1 MSTITRGKV
10 MRRGWRCRGRDISS
24 PGERRI
30 RVSIGG
36 VGERETEKVRGIEK
50 VERGKK
56 ERGIV
61 EGDRRKRAVL

>member
-1 MSTITRGKV
+1 M
-10 MRRGWRCRGRDISS
+10 
-24 PGERRI
+24 
-30 RVSIGG
+30 SIGG
-36 VGERETEKVRGIEK
+36 VGERETEKVRDIEK

>member
-36 VGERETEKVRGIEK
+36 VGEREKVRGIEK

>member
-1 MSTITRGKV
+1 M
-10 MRRGWRCRGRDISS
+10 
-24 PGERRI
+24 
-30 RVSIGG
+30 SIGG

>member
-24 PGERRI
+24 PGARRI